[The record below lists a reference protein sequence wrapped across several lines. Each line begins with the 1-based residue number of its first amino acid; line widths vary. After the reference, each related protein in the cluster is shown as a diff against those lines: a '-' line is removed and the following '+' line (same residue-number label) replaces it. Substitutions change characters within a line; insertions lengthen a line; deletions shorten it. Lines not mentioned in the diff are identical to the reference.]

1 MSFPAMSEW
10 DAYAPFYDWENAQ
23 TLGRRDLAFWRR
35 LAEQAGGRVLE
46 LGTGT
51 GRVALPLIR
60 AGVPLVG
67 VDRSAGMLDRAAK
80 RVRRL
85 RARRDPGDAKRSRRP
100 ASRPGVPFAIADV
113 GHLPFRAGSCRLVV
127 APYGLVQSILSDRA
141 LARTL
146 RGVAHVLAPGGRFVV
161 DLVPDLARWPAY
173 TNRVT
178 MKGRLGRH
186 GEPVRLVESV
196 EQDPARGIT
205 RFDQTFVVGRGRAGR
220 GHRFSLTFRSLDV
233 PAICRRLVNAG
244 FRVEAVLGDYDGR
257 GWDERA
263 DVWVVVAALDET

>member
-1 MSFPAMSEW
+1 MPAASGLDHPLGNAHSMAADADARELAALHRSELLLHPE
-10 DAYAPFYDWENAQ
+10 DSGAV
-23 TLGRRDLAFWRR
+23 GGHDLHR
-35 LAEQAGGRVLE
+35 LCGGEPGLDEE
-46 LGTGT
+46 L
-51 GRVALPLIR
+51 VVPLITESRER
-60 AGVPLVG
+60 APHAGRIHPRTEHSPGRYEGALEG
-67 VDRSAGMLDRAAK
+67 HGMLEAL
-80 RVRRL
+80 VR
-85 RARRDPGDAKRSRRP
+85 DGP
-100 ASRPGVPFAIADV
+100 AS
-113 GHLPFRAGSCRLVV
+113 
-127 APYGLVQSILSDRA
+127 
-141 LARTL
+141 
-146 RGVAHVLAPGGRFVV
+146 GGV

-263 DVWVVVAALDET
+263 DVWIILVKKM